1 MARLIDS
8 LAQELTARRVG
19 TVVTHTPDAAQ
30 IIAALAA
37 CEETRVPIV
46 LADPSLQEED
56 IRGLSL
62 KVGAGAFLNASL
74 EWVPVSDAMDVRGSP
89 FTVSLMTSGTTGRPK
104 LVRHTLESLLGRI
117 SRPVGSAMNSEQ
129 RWLLTYQPTTFAGL
143 QVILTALCTGGAVV
157 QTSNRSPAEFFAVA
171 ERFGATHISGTPTFW
186 RSFLLATPFRSLP
199 LQQITL
205 GGEPVDQPTLDRL
218 AQRFPGARITHIYAS
233 SEAGTVFSVHDGRS
247 GFPAAWLDTRTAGVG
262 LRIRAGVL

>member
-1 MARLIDS
+1 MSIAAAYVRAVQELPFLLSERRRVTREQVARLIDS

-19 TVVTHTPDAAQ
+19 TVVTHTADAAQ

-56 IRGLSL
+56 IRDLSL
-62 KVGAGAFLNASL
+62 KVGAGAFLNDSF
-74 EWVPVSDAMDVRGSP
+74 EWVPVSDAMDVRESP

-171 ERFGATHISGTPTFW
+171 ERFGDSHQRHAD
-186 RSFLLATPFRSLP
+186 LLAVVP
-199 LQQITL
+199 
-205 GGEPVDQPTLDRL
+205 
-218 AQRFPGARITHIYAS
+218 ARD
-233 SEAGTVFSVHDGRS
+233 TVQV
-247 GFPAAWLDTRTAGVG
+247 PAAAADYARRGTG
-262 LRIRAGVL
+262 